1 VTDLPGR
8 LESLVCSTPWLLEAL
23 RAARDVD
30 PPDWLVGGGVLRDL
44 VWDRLHG
51 QSRPAPPR
59 DVDLAFFDPTRLDR
73 ARDAEVEQAL
83 AARLPGVPWDA
94 KNQAAVHTWYGRV
107 FGGRVAPLRSAADG
121 VATWPETA
129 TAVAVRLLPDDRLE
143 AVAPC
148 GLDDLFGLVCRRN
161 PRRVTVDHYHR
172 RLHDKRIAER
182 WPRVEIVLEGQ
193 DGAMRRWAMSGQE
206 PHAGGEQE
214 QRPVGGV
221 EGEEEQE
228 VAQGDQARERERE
241 VKAAEAERSD
251 GGEGTGG

>member
-8 LESLVCSTPWLLEAL
+8 LESLVRSTPWLLKAL
-23 RAARDVD
+23 RA
-30 PPDWLVGGGVLRDL
+30 
-44 VWDRLHG
+44 
-51 QSRPAPPR
+51 
-59 DVDLAFFDPTRLDR
+59 

-83 AARLPGVPWDA
+83 TARRPGVPWDA

-107 FGGRVAPLRSAADG
+107 FGGQVAPLRSAADG

-193 DGAMRRWAMSGQE
+193 DGAMRRWAMSEQE